1 MLQSKDDANTD
12 CKNFYCAA
20 CSVVQSEMVTD
31 YVFILIYR
39 PRTRNGRLGTARRV
53 LVCRTSAWRRVL
65 VFGLA
70 HGKPTH
76 YHTAVV

>member
-1 MLQSKDDANTD
+1 MLQSTDDANTD
-12 CKNFYCAA
+12 FYCAA
-20 CSVVQSEMVTD
+20 CSVVQSEIVT
-31 YVFILIYR
+31 YRLLIYH
-39 PRTRNGRLGTARRV
+39 PRTRNGRLGNA
-53 LVCRTSAWRRVL
+53 RRVL

>member
-1 MLQSKDDANTD
+1 MIQSTDDANTD
-12 CKNFYCAA
+12 CKNFDCAA

-31 YVFILIYR
+31 YYH
-39 PRTRNGRLGTARRV
+39 PRTRNGRLGNAR
-53 LVCRTSAWRRVL
+53 LVL